1 MYSKFQNI
9 ETPFYYY
16 DTALL
21 EATLKAIRDEIK
33 PYPHFH
39 VHYAIKANAN
49 PRLLSIIQQAGF
61 GVDCVS
67 GGEIQVAI
75 NAHFPTN
82 SIVYAGVG
90 KSDKEIIIGLRNN
103 IFCFN
108 VESNPELEVI
118 NQLAVKENTIAN
130 VCLRINPDVSPH
142 THANIITAW
151 QRINLVYPWQIWKK

>member
-61 GVDCVS
+61 GVDSSVTVS
-67 GGEIQVAI
+67 PDAAI
-75 NAHFPTN
+75 SALPVWT
-82 SIVYAGVG
+82 AAMT
-90 KSDKEIIIGLRNN
+90 
-103 IFCFN
+103 
-108 VESNPELEVI
+108 ESNSLKRV
-118 NQLAVKENTIAN
+118 
-130 VCLRINPDVSPH
+130 
-142 THANIITAW
+142 ITATHYFW
-151 QRINLVYPWQIWKK
+151 SSLLFSRLCF